1 MLLTLTLCLSLAY
14 STTYMMNR
22 SYCGRP
28 HETIIIRSPPSTHLA
43 LSRLPTGFIHSLG
56 QIPRRDTTTLAP
68 PNPSHASSPGAEQN
82 EEQKNEIFCF
92 FLGRA
97 PLVTVLFLTSIEYPR
112 IEGKFTA
119 TTVGLTNFFMVA
131 RTSSMIELALEIIKL
146 VVAPLEVVLKH

>member
-43 LSRLPTGFIHSLG
+43 LSRLALSRLPTGFIHSLG
-56 QIPRRDTTTLAP
+56 RMPRRDTTTLAP
-68 PNPSHASSPGAEQN
+68 PNPSRASSSGAEQN
-82 EEQKNEIFCF
+82 EEQKHEIFCF

-97 PLVTVLFLTSIEYPR
+97 PLVIVHFLTSIDYPR
-112 IEGKFTA
+112 IEGKFTT
-119 TTVGLTNFFMVA
+119 TTVGLTNLFHGC
-131 RTSSMIELALEIIKL
+131 KD
-146 VVAPLEVVLKH
+146 